1 MAKKLTTQAK
11 IVRLHN
17 QGFSDSQIANVT
29 GFSKS
34 SVGRIRRGQQSG
46 EKIAPAVNEFFKLG
60 KRARQNVASG
70 ALPLPSA
77 KPATAIKMRPK
88 VIERIV
94 SSYERA
100 AGQLSQYRA
109 GEKVVVQFTSKQTG
123 KSRTLFA
130 HGGIEAGDLKSGQP
144 FGGGGFGAAVAAQMD
159 SQYGDDDVDY
169 SDYDTWD
176 DYTVDVEEY

>member
-60 KRARQNVASG
+60 KRALQNVVSG

-77 KPATAIKMRPK
+77 KPATAIKMRPSI
-88 VIERIV
+88 VERIV
-94 SSYERA
+94 TPLERA
-100 AGQLSQYRA
+100 EGQLSVQDKDA
-109 GEKVVVQFTSKQTG
+109 MVVIQVTMKGTG
-123 KSRTLFA
+123 KSKTLFA
-130 HGGIEAGDLKSGQP
+130 HGGVWRGQIQ
-144 FGGGGFGAAVAAQMD
+144 GNLRGAI
-159 SQYGDDDVDY
+159 SKQYGIQYRGDELDWDDVI
-169 SDYDTWD
+169 SI
-176 DYTVDVEEY
+176 DVEEY

>member
-11 IVRLHN
+11 IARLHN

-70 ALPLPSA
+70 AVPLPSA
-77 KPATAIKMRPK
+77 KPATAIRMKPSI
-88 VIERIV
+88 IERIV
-94 SSYERA
+94 SPLERA
-100 AGQLSQYRA
+100 EGQLSVQDRDA
-109 GEKVVVQFTSKQTG
+109 MVVIQVTMKGTG
-123 KSRTLFA
+123 KSKTLFA
-130 HGGIEAGDLKSGQP
+130 HGGVWRGQIQ
-144 FGGGGFGAAVAAQMD
+144 GNLRGAI
-159 SQYGDDDVDY
+159 SKQYGIQYRGDDLDWDDVISIDI
-169 SDYDTWD
+169 
-176 DYTVDVEEY
+176 EEY

>member
-1 MAKKLTTQAK
+1 MGKRLTTQAK
-11 IVRLHN
+11 ITRLHN

-70 ALPLPSA
+70 SVPLPSA
-77 KPATAIKMRPK
+77 KPATAIRMKPSI
-88 VIERIV
+88 VERIV
-94 SSYERA
+94 SPLERA
-100 AGQLSQYRA
+100 EGQLSVQDKDA
-109 GEKVVVQFTSKQTG
+109 MVVIQVTMKGTG

-130 HGGIEAGDLKSGQP
+130 HGGVWRDQIQGNLRGAISKQYGIQYRGGDL
-144 FGGGGFGAAVAAQMD
+144 D
-159 SQYGDDDVDY
+159 WDDVVSIDI
-169 SDYDTWD
+169 
-176 DYTVDVEEY
+176 EEY

>member
-60 KRARQNVASG
+60 KRAKQNVTSG
-70 ALPLPSA
+70 AVPLPSA
-77 KPATAIKMRPK
+77 KPVKEPK
-88 VIERIV
+88 AKAAPALVITDPIDLIFENAEKSLARF
-94 SSYERA
+94 A
-100 AGQLSQYRA
+100 DKT
-109 GEKVVVQFTSKQTG
+109 KVVLNVQY
-123 KSRTLFA
+123 SR
-130 HGGIEAGDLKSGQP
+130 
-144 FGGGGFGAAVAAQMD
+144 
-159 SQYGDDDVDY
+159 
-169 SDYDTWD
+169 
-176 DYTVDVEEY
+176 